1 MRSWPP
7 TDRAAPRADPPA
19 HFPKKTLSMDN
30 VNTVRAMPLS
40 DGARASADRRLHELL
55 QEMQSAHAR
64 LEQERAARVQAEKDL
79 ASVKALLRESNQQLA
94 KQRRTLT
101 WQFGEA
107 VTRANSLG
115 DYVMLPYRLARLS
128 RDHKRELRH
137 TPQPRKGTAALPA
150 ETANAIKEALDYVKR
165 VRSPEVILWCSRQ
178 TWPNDVR
185 SKVLCEVA
193 RWARTSYPDIAEQIA
208 EQLATLD
215 PGAPHVRQLAYSLY
229 DAGIVTASARLMQ
242 AAMESGV
249 RLNAT
254 EQLRSDR
261 IRQAQRILE
270 WNDDDL
276 QPDGQ
281 RFDMNGNGPLVVLTQ
296 RSILHG
302 RGAGDNALH
311 RYATSLKARFGD
323 VLVISLAPVEQDDG
337 ASGMARAELQ
347 LDGIVYKSAPQPALD
362 TQPADALADLLS
374 EAILAATVRQRP
386 RAVLAWDDAHC
397 ALGAH
402 AAARKLRVPNGFVLN
417 GIRYFQKTAANH
429 ALSQR
434 GQVDLRLL
442 RRALR
447 QADMLALGSTALHE
461 PVQKLIGEN
470 RNCSIVP
477 PLPLPAANLR
487 QKEDGPAD
495 TQLTSTL
502 RALEG
507 KRVIALTEDEPPAL
521 IARAVVDLYA
531 EISLRQTDAVLL
543 VLSNGKTAAAMR
555 SHAVAIGLHEDQV
568 IFSPDLTDAVSRELL
583 LRRVEVALFPY
594 QATRAETA
602 VVPSLA
608 NLLEC
613 MALGICPAVGPT
625 EAYTNLV
632 DAGSNGLCIDMAAPS
647 NDTASQIIEVLQAP
661 DTLAT
666 LGKRARDSAQRR
678 APWQDYEEGLAA
690 MLLQSSQ
697 PEPRDPARRAEPRL
711 LHLKRAS

>member
-1 MRSWPP
+1 
-7 TDRAAPRADPPA
+7 
-19 HFPKKTLSMDN
+19 MDN
-30 VNTVRAMPLS
+30 RNTARVMPLS
-40 DGARASADRRLHELL
+40 EAGRSNASADHQRLHELL
-55 QEMQSAHAR
+55 QEAQNAHAR

-115 DYVMLPYRLARLS
+115 AYVMLPYQLARLS
-128 RDHKRELRH
+128 REHKRELRQ
-137 TPQPRKGTAALPA
+137 TPQARKGAAALPA

-165 VRSPEVILWCSRQ
+165 VRSPEVILWCARQ

-193 RWARTSYPDIAEQIA
+193 RWARTSYPEIAEQIA

-215 PGAPHVRQLAYSLY
+215 PGAPHARQLAYSLY
-229 DAGIVTASARLMQ
+229 DAGIVTASARLLQ
-242 AAMESGV
+242 AALDSGV

-261 IRQAQRILE
+261 IRQSQRILE
-270 WNDDDL
+270 WNDDGL

-281 RFDMNGNGPLVVLTQ
+281 RFDLHGDGPLVVLTQ

-302 RGAGDNALH
+302 RGASDNALH

-323 VLVISLAPVEQDDG
+323 VLVISLAPVESDD
-337 ASGMARAELQ
+337 ADPNLARAELQ
-347 LDGIVYKSAPQPALD
+347 LDGIAYKAAPQPALD

-374 EAILAATVRQRP
+374 EAILAATVQQRP

-402 AAARKLRVPNGFVLN
+402 AAARKLRVPSGLVLN
-417 GIRYFQKTAANH
+417 GMRYFQKTAANH
-429 ALSQR
+429 TLSQR
-434 GQVDLRLL
+434 AHVDLRLL

-447 QADMLALGSTALHE
+447 QTDMLALGSTALHE
-461 PVQKLIGEN
+461 PVQTLIGTE
-470 RNCSIVP
+470 RNCTIVP

-487 QKEDGPAD
+487 GRDDGPAD
-495 TQLTSTL
+495 MQLTSTL
-502 RALEG
+502 RQLEG

-521 IARAVVDLYA
+521 IARAVIDLYA

-543 VLSNGKTAAAMR
+543 VLSGGKTAAAMR

-568 IFSPDLTDAVSRELL
+568 IFAPDLTDAVSRELL
-583 LRRVEVALFPY
+583 LRRVELALFPY
-594 QATRAETA
+594 QTTRAEA
-602 VVPSLA
+602 AIVPSLA

-613 MALGICPAVGPT
+613 MALGICPAVGPSV
-625 EAYTNLV
+625 AYTNLV
-632 DAGSNGLCIDMAAPS
+632 DAGDNGLCIDMAAPS
-647 NDTASQIIEVLQAP
+647 HDTATQVIEVLQAP
-661 DTLAT
+661 DALSAM
-666 LGKRARDSAQRR
+666 GRRARESVQRR
-678 APWQDYEEGLAA
+678 AAWQDYEEGLAA
-690 MLLQSSQ
+690 MLLQAAQ

>member
-1 MRSWPP
+1 
-7 TDRAAPRADPPA
+7 
-19 HFPKKTLSMDN
+19 MDN
-30 VNTVRAMPLS
+30 RNTARVMPLS
-40 DGARASADRRLHELL
+40 EAGRSNASADHQRLHELL
-55 QEMQSAHAR
+55 QEAQNAHAR

-115 DYVMLPYRLARLS
+115 AYVMLPYQLARLS
-128 RDHKRELRH
+128 REHKRELRQ
-137 TPQPRKGTAALPA
+137 TPQARKGAAALPA

-165 VRSPEVILWCSRQ
+165 VRSPEVILWCARQ

-193 RWARTSYPDIAEQIA
+193 RWARTSYPEIAEQIA

-215 PGAPHVRQLAYSLY
+215 PGAPHARQLAYSLY
-229 DAGIVTASARLMQ
+229 DAGIVTASARLLQ
-242 AAMESGV
+242 AALDSGV

-261 IRQAQRILE
+261 IRQSQRILE
-270 WNDDDL
+270 WNDDGL

-281 RFDMNGNGPLVVLTQ
+281 RFDLHGDGPLVVLTQ

-302 RGAGDNALH
+302 RGASDNALH

-323 VLVISLAPVEQDDG
+323 VLVISLAPVESDD
-337 ASGMARAELQ
+337 ADPNLARAELQ
-347 LDGIVYKSAPQPALD
+347 LDGIAYKAAPQPALD

-402 AAARKLRVPNGFVLN
+402 AAARKLRVPSGLVLN
-417 GIRYFQKTAANH
+417 GMRYFQKTAANH
-429 ALSQR
+429 TLSQR
-434 GQVDLRLL
+434 AHVDLRLL

-447 QADMLALGSTALHE
+447 QTDMLALGSTALHE
-461 PVQKLIGEN
+461 PVQTLIGTE
-470 RNCSIVP
+470 RNCTIVP

-487 QKEDGPAD
+487 GRDDGPAD
-495 TQLTSTL
+495 MQLTSTL
-502 RALEG
+502 RQLEG

-521 IARAVVDLYA
+521 IARAVIDLYA

-543 VLSNGKTAAAMR
+543 VLSGGKTAAAMR

-568 IFSPDLTDAVSRELL
+568 IFAPDLTDAVSRELL
-583 LRRVEVALFPY
+583 LRRVELALFPY
-594 QATRAETA
+594 QTTRAEA
-602 VVPSLA
+602 AIVPSLA

-613 MALGICPAVGPT
+613 MALGICPAVGPSV
-625 EAYTNLV
+625 AYTNLV
-632 DAGSNGLCIDMAAPS
+632 DAGDNGLCIDMAAPS
-647 NDTASQIIEVLQAP
+647 HDTATQIIEVLQAP
-661 DTLAT
+661 DALSAM
-666 LGKRARDSAQRR
+666 GRRARESVQRR
-678 APWQDYEEGLAA
+678 AAWQDYEEGLAA
-690 MLLQSSQ
+690 MLLQAAQ